1 MTVDIQDV
9 WSKCGECNRHAP
21 SQAHLPS
28 EPTIPHPHPL
38 KNSSVITSLLE
49 TDYPSALRFTP
60 RHLGVNGQGQ
70 EDLLLAYDPSWP
82 LLEPRNSH
90 FTYQLTQKMPI
101 LGPTL

>member
-70 EDLLLAYDPSWP
+70 EDLLLATI
-82 LLEPRNSH
+82 LLGYFWSPGRAV
-90 FTYQLTQKMPI
+90 K
-101 LGPTL
+101 